1 MKKSSATPSNCDAT
15 SFNPVLKAF
24 FGYCLNKCA
33 LRYKDMMGRALLQH
47 KIVGPQLGIMKLL
60 QVQGPKS
67 QIALGQEMYIDKASM
82 VKFIDGLE
90 KLKYVRRVPGA
101 EDRRI
106 KVIELTPKG
115 LKDLN
120 AIAKTQRMVE
130 DEFLSPLSKKDK
142 DLLKEILPKLLT

>member
-1 MKKSSATPSNCDAT
+1 
-15 SFNPVLKAF
+15 
-24 FGYCLNKCA
+24 
-33 LRYKDMMGRALLQH
+33 MGRALLQH

-67 QIALGQEMYIDKASM
+67 QIVLGQEMYIDKASM

-106 KVIELTPKG
+106 KVVELTPKG
-115 LKDLN
+115 QKDLET
-120 AIAKTQRMVE
+120 IAKTQRQVE

-142 DLLKEILPKLLT
+142 ELLKEILPKLLT